1 MAFRWGLLIP
11 GLILG
16 CFLSSF
22 PSLSWRDMNT
32 VFTVGREHTVKSGE
46 IDPRLGHKG
55 SQTRNKIHRFKNY
68 MRGAIAVRCFQF
80 VAHLA
85 GGSE

>member
-32 VFTVGREHTVKSGE
+32 VFAVGREHTVKS
-46 IDPRLGHKG
+46 
-55 SQTRNKIHRFKNY
+55 
-68 MRGAIAVRCFQF
+68 V
-80 VAHLA
+80 VLA
-85 GGSE
+85 GRLLGNWGAAEEPEVRRWTVAVVGLISGGMAGRKAVKR

>member
-32 VFTVGREHTVKSGE
+32 VFAVGREHTVKS
-46 IDPRLGHKG
+46 
-55 SQTRNKIHRFKNY
+55 
-68 MRGAIAVRCFQF
+68 V
-80 VAHLA
+80 VLA
-85 GGSE
+85 GRLLGNWGGYGFEEPKQRARL